1 MVSISFQPSGAIV
14 EAEAGVLLL
23 DVARRAGVRV
33 ESACA
38 GRGICKSCIVRL
50 ESEAHTLPA
59 PSRADEDR
67 FSVDEIAAGWRRACQ
82 TRVDAPLTIHVPAK
96 SYAANIAL
104 GQEGGDATV
113 PIADPIARPS
123 QGDRGWLIGEGAA
136 AGPFAG
142 APLALAVDLGTT
154 NIAAALI
161 DMTTGAVLKTCASTN
176 PQTAF
181 GADVISR
188 LGAANSS
195 PDNATALKDAAMDA
209 ILRLAQRMTGGATET
224 IALVSL
230 AGNTAMQH
238 LAMGW
243 PIESLLSAPYAPAV
257 TDAFEGLAA
266 DLGLPFAQGAQLY
279 VAPSIAG
286 FVGGD
291 HVTSLYETSLTT
303 TAQCWV
309 MLDIGTNTEIGLY
322 KDGQLT
328 SVSCASGPA
337 FEGGRLSCG
346 MRAAPGAVEA
356 VSIANNNVS
365 LKVIRDKEP
374 VGICGSGVVS
384 VMAALV
390 GAGLVN
396 GRGRLQAGA
405 PIEVKGKQ
413 RELVLWR
420 DPARKALPVLFT
432 QDDVRNVQL
441 AKAAI
446 RAGLDCLLN
455 HTGLDETDLDKVII
469 AGAFGRYINIEEA
482 VAIGL
487 FPDLPRNRISQ
498 VGNAAAAG
506 VRRLSVC
513 SKARAEATALA
524 RSVSYLEL
532 ASHPAFQRAFIARSR
547 L

>member
-1 MVSISFQPSGAIV
+1 MVSVNFHPSGTVID
-14 EAEAGVLLL
+14 AEGGALLL

-33 ESACA
+33 EAACA

-50 ESEAHTLPA
+50 ESATGAIPA
-59 PSRADEDR
+59 PSDADLER
-67 FSVDEIAAGWRRACQ
+67 FTASEIENGWRRACQ
-82 TRVDAPLTIHVPAK
+82 VLIFDPLDIHVPAK
-96 SYAANIAL
+96 SYAANVAL
-104 GQEGGDATV
+104 GQDGGNTETEIRQPVAQPTGEDR
-113 PIADPIARPS
+113 IWQI
-123 QGDRGWLIGEGAA
+123 GDGACV
-136 AGPFAG
+136 GPLDG
-142 APLALAVDLGTT
+142 APLALTVDLGTT
-154 NIAAALI
+154 NIAAALV
-161 DMTTGAVLKTCASTN
+161 DMVTGKLLKTSAATN

-188 LGAANSS
+188 LGAAKNSLE
-195 PDNATALKDAAMDA
+195 NAATLKAAALDT
-209 ILRLAQRMTGGATET
+209 IRHLAHRMTGGNNRM

-243 PIESLLSAPYAPAV
+243 PIKTLLSAPYTPSV
-257 TDAFEGLAA
+257 TEPFEADAA
-266 DLGLPFAQGAQLY
+266 DFGLDLAQGARIY

-291 HVTSLYETSLTT
+291 HVTSLYETSLS
-303 TAQCWV
+303 AKADCWA
-309 MLDIGTNTEIGLY
+309 MLDIGTNTEIGLF
-322 KDGQLT
+322 KDGHLT

-356 VSIANNNVS
+356 VAIVGNKVS
-365 LKVIRDKEP
+365 LKIIGNKEP

-384 VMAALV
+384 AVAALV
-390 GAGLVN
+390 NAGLVN
-396 GRGRLQAGA
+396 RRGRMQPCA
-405 PIEVKGKQ
+405 PIEVRGKQ

-420 DPARKALPVLFT
+420 DPAHKALPVLFT
-432 QDDVRNVQL
+432 QDDLRNVQL

-446 RAGLDCLLN
+446 RAGLDCLLG
-455 HTGLDETDLDKVII
+455 HAGLHESDLEQLVI
-469 AGAFGRYINIEEA
+469 AGAFGRYIDIDEA
-482 VAIGL
+482 VRIGL
-487 FPDLPRNRISQ
+487 FPDLPKARISQ

-513 SKARAEATALA
+513 IKARQEAEALA

-532 ASHPAFQRAFIARSR
+532 ASDPDFQRAFITRSG

>member
-1 MVSISFQPSGAIV
+1 MVSVSFQPSGAVI
-14 EAEAGVLLL
+14 EAEDGALLL
-23 DVARRAGVRV
+23 DAARRAGVRV

-50 ESEAHTLPA
+50 ESEAGDVPL

-67 FSVDEIAAGWRRACQ
+67 FSADEIKAGWRRACQ
-82 TRVDAPLTIHVPAK
+82 TVIEAPLTIHIPAK

-104 GQEGGDATV
+104 GQDGGTASV
-113 PIADPIARPS
+113 PIEEPLAQPTDESGIWQIGARHRVGS
-123 QGDRGWLIGEGAA
+123 IN
-136 AGPFAG
+136 GP
-142 APLALAVDLGTT
+142 PLALAVDLGTT

-161 DMTTGAVLKTCASTN
+161 DMTTGAVFKTSASTN
-176 PQTAF
+176 PQSAF

-188 LGAANSS
+188 LGAANSCLA
-195 PDNATALKDAAMDA
+195 NATALKDAAMDA
-209 ILRLAQRMTGGATET
+209 ITRLAERMTAGQTDT

-243 PIESLLSAPYAPAV
+243 PIGSLLSTPYAPAV
-257 TDAFEGLAA
+257 TDPFEGLAS
-266 DLGLPFAQGAQLY
+266 DMGLPFAKGAQLY

-291 HVTSLYETSLTT
+291 HVTSLFETSLSVK
-303 TAQCWV
+303 ADCWV
-309 MLDIGTNTEIGLY
+309 MLDIGTNTEIGLF

-356 VSIANNNVS
+356 VSIANSDVS

-384 VMAALV
+384 AMAALV
-390 GAGLVN
+390 DAGLVN
-396 GRGRLQAGA
+396 HRGRLQTDA
-405 PIEVKGKQ
+405 PIAVNGKQ

-420 DPARKALPVLFT
+420 DPAQKALPVLFT

-446 RAGLDCLLN
+446 RAGLDCLLS
-455 HTGLDETDLDKVII
+455 HAGLAEDDLGQMII

-487 FPDLPRNRISQ
+487 FPDLPRERMKQ

-513 SKARAEATALA
+513 MAARRKATALA

-532 ASHPAFQRAFIARSR
+532 ASDAAFQRAFIARSK